1 MIELG
6 IMPPPRAVPGTR
18 TDDRRPELRS
28 DATHL
33 LIQALTAG
41 AGAGAVQTWA
51 AGAVE
56 CAAGILARALSTAT
70 VTPDGVPVGPRWLA
84 EVGRDMARHGE
95 AVYLVEVAS
104 RGCVRLLRANTADVW
119 GASGD
124 PGDWWYRLTLTGP
137 RTTRTVTAPAAQVVH
152 LRYATER
159 HAPQRGIA
167 PLQYA
172 SLTGS
177 LTASLEQALGYEAG
191 GAVANLIALPEG
203 FGGSKSGDG
212 DDDDDGN
219 GGGGLTEAIRTAK
232 GRTLL
237 PETTSGG
244 YGDRQGAPGRD
255 WKPERLGADPPD
267 SLVRLRTAV
276 ENTVL
281 SCFGIPSPLGPAGIT
296 DGTAAREAAR
306 RLWTLTVQPLAAMIA
321 EELTRVLE
329 QPIRLE
335 YGRPSGMADLA
346 ARARAVSALAKAGI
360 STDDAMVLTGWSDA

>member
-6 IMPPPRAVPGTR
+6 IAPPARVVPETR
-18 TDDRRPELRS
+18 TGRRAELRS
-28 DATHL
+28 NATHL

-70 VTPDGVPVGPRWLA
+70 VTPDGIPVGPRLLA
-84 EVGRDMARHGE
+84 EIGRDLARHGE
-95 AVYLVEVAS
+95 ATYLVEVAPQ
-104 RGCVRLLRANTADVW
+104 GCVRLLRANTADVW

-124 PGDWWYRLTLTGP
+124 PADWFYRLTLSGP

-191 GAVANLIALPEG
+191 GAVANLIALP
-203 FGGSKSGDG
+203 GG
-212 DDDDDGN
+212 
-219 GGGGLTEAIRTAK
+219 A
-232 GRTLL
+232 
-237 PETTSGG
+237 
-244 YGDRQGAPGRD
+244 
-255 WKPERLGADPPD
+255 
-267 SLVRLRTAV
+267 
-276 ENTVL
+276 
-281 SCFGIPSPLGPAGIT
+281 
-296 DGTAAREAAR
+296 
-306 RLWTLTVQPLAAMIA
+306 
-321 EELTRVLE
+321 
-329 QPIRLE
+329 
-335 YGRPSGMADLA
+335 
-346 ARARAVSALAKAGI
+346 
-360 STDDAMVLTGWSDA
+360 